1 MKDTLMN
8 FRESQ
13 LLGIKDAAELLG
25 IAETTL
31 RQWLCSG
38 KFPYV
43 KAGRRTLIAAQ
54 DLTDF
59 VQANRVAA
67 KNRLTSGFKKELKD
81 DLGAG

>member
-1 MKDTLMN
+1 MKDTLVIL
-8 FRESQ
+8 RESQ
-13 LLGIKDAAELLG
+13 LLSIKDAARLLG

-54 DLTDF
+54 YLTDF

-67 KNRLTSGFKKELKD
+67 KNRLRSGVQERTE
-81 DLGAG
+81 G